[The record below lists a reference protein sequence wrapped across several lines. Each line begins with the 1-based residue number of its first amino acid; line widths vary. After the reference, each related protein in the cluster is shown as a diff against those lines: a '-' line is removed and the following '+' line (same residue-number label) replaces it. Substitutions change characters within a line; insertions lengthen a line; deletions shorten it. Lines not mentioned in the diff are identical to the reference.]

1 MVLSVYTG
9 YITKLTWQ
17 LTENFMSIV
26 LRRY

>member
-17 LTENFMSIV
+17 LNENFMSIV